1 MLDLAALRRAVE
13 EHDRVVRV
21 VIADHRGSAPRHAG
35 AAMLV
40 WRDGQS
46 GTIGGGRLE
55 HEALRRARLQLAQQ
69 RPVETRA
76 QPLGPALGQCC
87 GGAVT
92 VVSECFD
99 RARLAQLG
107 EHGAFLRPITPA
119 AEHAGAPP
127 KSLQR
132 LLRTRHLPPVTL
144 PPVTLARGWLLEPL
158 FRPARHV
165 MIYGAGHVGRALATL
180 LVPLEDFD
188 VTLTDAR
195 ADLLADLPDRLILRA
210 DVHSALDAAPDTTEH
225 FVMTHD
231 HQLDLDLC
239 HRLLARPAASVGLIG
254 SQTKRARFRR
264 RLQQLGHSLHTIDR
278 LKCPIGLPELGNQ
291 PQAIAIGV
299 AHTLLAQPPITALR
313 KEAAE

>member
-1 MLDLAALRRAVE
+1 MLDLVGLRRAVE
-13 EHDRVVRV
+13 THDRVVRV

-40 WRDGQS
+40 WWDGQS

-55 HEALRRARLQLAQQ
+55 HDALRRARLQLAQR
-69 RPVETRA
+69 RPVETLA

-99 RARLAQLG
+99 RARLAHLG
-107 EHGAFLRPITPA
+107 DHVVDHGAFLRPITPVA
-119 AEHAGAPP
+119 GHAGAPP

-132 LLRTRHLPPVTL
+132 LLRSCDQ

-165 MIYGAGHVGRALATL
+165 VIYGAGHVGRALAAL
-180 LVPLEDFD
+180 LVPLDDFG
-188 VTLTDAR
+188 VTLADAR
-195 ADLLADLPDRLILRA
+195 ADLLAGLPDRLILRA
-210 DVHSALDAAPDTTEH
+210 DLHNALDAAPDTAEH

-239 HRLLARPAASVGLIG
+239 HRLLARPAGSVGLIG

-299 AHTLLAQPPITALR
+299 AQTLLAQPPITALR